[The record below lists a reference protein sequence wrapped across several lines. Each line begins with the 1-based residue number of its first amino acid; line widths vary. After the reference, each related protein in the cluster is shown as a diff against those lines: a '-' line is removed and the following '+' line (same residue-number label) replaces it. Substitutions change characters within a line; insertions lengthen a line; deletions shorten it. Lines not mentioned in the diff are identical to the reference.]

1 MPAEEGTNER
11 HVIGIF
17 TAVDPFMA
25 VLRELLDEGFHHG
38 DVSIL
43 APHAAVE
50 EHFDHRIP
58 EVRELATRPDTPR
71 ETLQTEGTL
80 DSIVRWIAEGA
91 SVVSAAFAQ
100 GAAYAV
106 GGPVGVA
113 TTTGAAVESSVE
125 RVLSDYVDD
134 QYARQF
140 EETLKDGGLLCWV
153 RVSSDEQAEKARSI
167 LARHGGSLIHE
178 VAGP

>member
-1 MPAEEGTNER
+1 MPAEAANNER
-11 HVIGIF
+11 HVIGLF
-17 TAVDPFMA
+17 TAVDPFMT
-25 VLRELLDEGFHHG
+25 VLQELLDNGFHHG

-43 APHAAVE
+43 APHADVE
-50 EHFDHRIP
+50 DHFDRKIP
-58 EVRELATRPDTPR
+58 DVRELADRPDTPR
-71 ETLQTEGTL
+71 EDLETEGSL
-80 DSIVRWIAEGA
+80 DSIIRWIAEGA

-113 TTTGAAVESSVE
+113 TATGAAVESSVE
-125 RVLSDYVDD
+125 RVLSDYVGD
-134 QYARQF
+134 QYTRQF

-153 RVSSDEQAEKARSI
+153 RVTDDAQAEKARAI
-167 LARHGGSLIHE
+167 LARHGGTLIHE